1 MGNVSVHD
9 LVPVQPEERKDLDL
23 MQNLDYKTY
32 QKVNFHVI
40 QICFG
45 QLEIIQKFFF
55 YSLSQKQF
63 LSVSEA
69 SFRFPRN

>member
-32 QKVNFHVI
+32 QKVNFYLYMFWSYKTLFHPPP
-40 QICFG
+40 
-45 QLEIIQKFFF
+45 KP
-55 YSLSQKQF
+55 
-63 LSVSEA
+63 SED
-69 SFRFPRN
+69 